1 MIVFG
6 GEQNE
11 LEKMEKVKDFD
22 TKESR
27 LIEQIAAREKRA
39 LREANRIFKRHTTM
53 RRWVEPLAAATII
66 IGFGLACYFIMK
78 GMIEW

>member
-6 GEQNE
+6 GEQNG

-39 LREANRIFKRHTTM
+39 LREANRIFKSPTM
-53 RRWVEPLAAATII
+53 RRWVEPLAAAMIV
-66 IGFGLACYFIMK
+66 IGFGLLMYSLFL
-78 GMIEW
+78 WY

>member
-1 MIVFG
+1 M
-6 GEQNE
+6 
-11 LEKMEKVKDFD
+11 KVKDFD

-27 LIEQIAAREKRA
+27 LMKFTGEQIAAREKRA

-66 IGFGLACYFIMK
+66 IGFGLVYYFIMK
-78 GMIEW
+78 MI

>member
-1 MIVFG
+1 M
-6 GEQNE
+6 
-11 LEKMEKVKDFD
+11 KVKDFD

-39 LREANRIFKRHTTM
+39 LREANRIFKRHATM
-53 RRWVEPLAAATII
+53 RTWLFKRPTMRERWVEPLAAAMIV

-78 GMIEW
+78 MI